1 MEGCGP
7 CDSVKLKRTSF
18 KSIEDKTKPPPG
30 KVWVGD
36 SIELRIPS
44 AEKGFLHIMRYVCKG
59 SGVKKSMGMLGLT
72 ASDCIM
78 TEDQLRAEVR
88 PDHGEIL
95 ILRLDNLPGQKSKA
109 VHDYHAGKQTD
120 MEFSAPHCHEGASPA
135 EVSFMHDVPKTLAC
149 QKQAPDLSGERHFYQ
164 AWKTVEMGCN
174 SLGVLTT
181 VDGVEMIRSPLMV
194 YLGLSK
200 PPRYLQLGFGAAVK
214 AYISLETGR
223 SKYEDHAYP
232 GSYAGPHDDTKS
244 DKYCAIW
251 NGDKYIA
258 TALGNVTADEREV
271 MARTQRDHPSHQPFG
286 RGAEVRIEEITADCT
301 TPFDNLTEKHPI
313 QSKLDAEKMAVLALA
328 EEAARLSALFKPV
341 LWTPSA
347 PWPDQP
353 FTIGL
358 LDGTPH
364 EGDTGW
370 FIEKLDPSLLHL
382 RIDKVFGGYGHH
394 IGTSRTVDGLLNLM
408 SSPKYVGMAAS
419 VCCKPWSALHYEGA
433 VQTVMFNADHKGGIP
448 NADGTMPAKTQRVI
462 DETNNVVRSPLRL
475 HVVRWQAAH
484 L

>member
-1 MEGCGP
+1 M
-7 CDSVKLKRTSF
+7 CDSTKLKRASF

-36 SIELRIPS
+36 SIELRVPS
-44 AEKGFLHIMRYVCKG
+44 AEKGFLHIMQYICKS
-59 SGVKKSMGMLGLT
+59 SGLKKSMGMLGLT
-72 ASDCIM
+72 ASDCIV
-78 TEDQLRAEVR
+78 TENQLRAEVR

-95 ILRLDNLPGQKSKA
+95 ILRFDNLPGQKSKA

-120 MEFSAPHCHEGASPA
+120 MEFSAPHSHEGASLA

-149 QKQAPDLSGERHFYQ
+149 QKQAPDLNGERHFYQ

-174 SLGVLTT
+174 SLGQLMTI
-181 VDGVEMIRSPLMV
+181 DGVEMIRSPSMV
-194 YLGLSK
+194 YFNLTK
-200 PPRYLQLGFGAAVK
+200 PPARYLQLGFGAAVK

-244 DKYCAIW
+244 DKYCAIR

-258 TALGNVTADEREV
+258 TALGHVTADEREV

-286 RGAEVRIEEITADCT
+286 RGAEVRIEEIKADCT
-301 TPFDNLTEKHPI
+301 TPFDSLTEKHPI
-313 QSKLDAEKMAVLALA
+313 QSKLDAEKLAVLALA
-328 EEAARLSALFKPV
+328 EEAARQSELFKPV

-358 LDGTPH
+358 PH
-364 EGDTGW
+364 EGDNW
-370 FIEKLDPSLLHL
+370 L
-382 RIDKVFGGYGHH
+382 
-394 IGTSRTVDGLLNLM
+394 
-408 SSPKYVGMAAS
+408 
-419 VCCKPWSALHYEGA
+419 
-433 VQTVMFNADHKGGIP
+433 
-448 NADGTMPAKTQRVI
+448 
-462 DETNNVVRSPLRL
+462 VR
-475 HVVRWQAAH
+475 
-484 L
+484 